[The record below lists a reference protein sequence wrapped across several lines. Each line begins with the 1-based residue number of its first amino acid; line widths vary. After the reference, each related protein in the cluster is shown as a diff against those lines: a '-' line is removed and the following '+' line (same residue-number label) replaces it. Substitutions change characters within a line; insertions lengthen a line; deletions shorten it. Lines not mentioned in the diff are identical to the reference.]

1 MGVLTRRTDPPASA
15 GGIFEIIRIGDAQTR
30 GAIARRTGLAP
41 STVSQR
47 VEALISDGL
56 VEEYGRD
63 ESSGGRQPRLL
74 RVNGGA
80 GAVVAATIGTRHL
93 TLVVADLIGSTLSTA
108 DLPIDVAD
116 GPQAVVD
123 QVWREID
130 RAFDSL
136 GMGLDLLRGITLG
149 VPAPVESRIGTVS
162 SSAQLP
168 GWYQANLR
176 ELMTAHTSV
185 PLLIENDANLLAA
198 AEFSLA
204 DPGVNDLLAVKVG
217 SRIGS
222 GIVSDGKLHRGAS
235 GAGGE
240 ISHTPT
246 GGVSIIQCWC
256 GTENCLES
264 VASGAATVA
273 RLQQAGHDVH
283 STLDLVE
290 RSRAGDPLTVALL
303 RDSGVLV
310 GEVLAGVVNFFNPK
324 TVVFGGSLSA
334 AGPFVAAVRGVL
346 FQRCLPVVTEILDV
360 REGGAGPDAEARGGV
375 QLILEEILTVE
386 AIDRAIALK
395 RSPQA

>member
-1 MGVLTRRTDPPASA
+1 MGVLGRRSDPPSSV
-15 GGIFEIIRIGDAQTR
+15 GGVFEIIRTGTGQTR

-56 VEEYGRD
+56 VEEHGHD
-63 ESSGGRQPRLL
+63 DSSGGRQARLL
-74 RVNGGA
+74 RVNGAA
-80 GAVVAATIGTRHL
+80 GAVAAATIGTHHL
-93 TLVVADLIGSTLSTA
+93 TLVVADLVGTALSKA
-108 DLPIDVAD
+108 DIPIDVAD
-116 GPQAVVD
+116 GPQVV
-123 QVWREID
+123 ID
-130 RAFDSL
+130 RIWQEVRGAFEALHLD
-136 GMGLDLLRGITLG
+136 LDLLRGLTLG

-176 ELMTAHTSV
+176 RLMTAHTSV

-198 AEFSLA
+198 AEFALA
-204 DPGVNDLLAVKVG
+204 DPGVEDLLAVKVG

-222 GIVSDGKLHRGAS
+222 GIVSGGRLHRGAS

-246 GGVSIIQCWC
+246 GGVSVIQCWC
-256 GTENCLES
+256 GTQNCLES

-273 RLQQAGHDVH
+273 QLQRDGHDVR
-283 STLDLVE
+283 STFDLVE
-290 RSRAGDPLTVALL
+290 RSRDGDPRTIALL
-303 RDSGVLV
+303 RDSGLLV
-310 GEVLAGVVNFFNPK
+310 GEVLAGVVNFINPR

-346 FQRCLPVVTEILDV
+346 FQRCLPVVTEVLDV
-360 REGGAGPDAEARGGV
+360 HEGTAGPDGEAWGGV
-375 QLILEEILTVE
+375 QLILEEVLTAE
-386 AIDRAIALK
+386 AVDRAVALK

>member
-1 MGVLTRRTDPPASA
+1 MGVLSRRSDPPSSV
-15 GGIFEIIRIGDAQTR
+15 GGVFEIIRTGNAQTR

-47 VEALISDGL
+47 IEALISDGL
-56 VEEYGRD
+56 VEEYGR
-63 ESSGGRQPRLL
+63 EGSSGGRQARLL
-74 RVNGGA
+74 RVHGGA
-80 GAVVAATIGTRHL
+80 GAVVAATIGTQHL
-93 TLVVADLIGSTLSTA
+93 TLVVADLVGTTLSKA
-108 DLPIDVAD
+108 DIPIDVAD

-123 QVWREID
+123 LVWHEIG
-130 RAFDSL
+130 RAFEAL
-136 GMGLDLLRGITLG
+136 HLEPDLLRGVTLG

-204 DPGVNDLLAVKVG
+204 DPGVEDLLAVKVG

-222 GIVSDGKLHRGAS
+222 GIVSGGRLHRGAS

-246 GGVSIIQCWC
+246 AGVSIIQCWC

-273 RLQQAGHDVH
+273 RLQRAGQDVR
-283 STLDLVE
+283 STSDLVE
-290 RSRAGDPLTVALL
+290 RSRDGDPLTITLL
-303 RDSGVLV
+303 RESGLLV
-310 GEVLAGVVNFFNPK
+310 GEVLAGVVNVINPR

-346 FQRCLPVVTEILDV
+346 FQRCLPVVTEVLDV
-360 REGGAGPDAEARGGV
+360 REGTAGPDGEAWGGI
-375 QLILEEILTVE
+375 QLILEEILTAE
-386 AIDRAIALK
+386 AVDRAIALK
-395 RSPQA
+395 RLPQA